1 MNKFLKIIIAAFGIA
16 FSSLAT
22 AGDVATLVNLVGNV
36 SLVKADGSTV
46 AVKAKDKV
54 QEGDVLVTSKGAY
67 AMFKFIDGGEMI
79 LRPDT
84 QVKVAQFKFV
94 ETQPLQDKAE
104 FNLVKGGLR
113 RLTGLVG
120 KRGDKDADKL
130 VTATATAGIRGTIYD
145 TLQCANDCGKLANGV
160 YFKVKEGEIVVKNA
174 AGEISVKAGQYA
186 FVSAADV
193 MPTLLPKDPGL
204 PLFNPPKS
212 MQKDTGSCAA
222 SA

>member
-1 MNKFLKIIIAAFGIA
+1 MNKFLKLSVASACIA
-16 FSSLAT
+16 FSSFAM
-22 AGDVATLVNLVGNV
+22 AEDVATLVNLVGNV
-36 SLVKADGSTV
+36 SFVKADGSTV
-46 AVKAKDKV
+46 AVKVKDKV
-54 QEGDVLVTSKGAY
+54 QEGDTLVTAKGAY

-79 LRPDT
+79 LRPDS

-104 FNLVKGGLR
+104 FNLIKGGLR

-130 VTATATAGIRGTIYD
+130 VAATATAGIRGTIYD
-145 TLQCANDCGKLANGV
+145 TLQCNNDCGKLPNGL
-160 YFKVKEGEIVVKNA
+160 YFKVKEGEIVVKNE
-174 AGEISVKAGQYA
+174 AGEIGVKAGKYA
-186 FVSAADV
+186 SVPSAGSAPV
-193 MPTLLPKDPGL
+193 LLPKDPGL

-212 MQKDTGSCAA
+212 MQKDSGSCAA